1 MKKLSPITVYY
12 IRNGFDAFNSGLI
25 FTALYVYYARTLAL
39 TPLQLAFVGTLH
51 MLTHVLLEVP
61 TGIVADVYSR
71 KASVIL
77 GGLLTGICFVVTGTI
92 PLYGAVLFATL
103 VEAMG
108 DTFVSGALDAWLT
121 DEVGADKFGSVILRS
136 EQLGMPLHWV
146 GVAVSVLLSTL
157 FTSQAPILLGGAL
170 WLVATVVLLVVMPET
185 GFVRPA
191 AAPVTLSL
199 RSGWLHMAS
208 TFGDSV
214 RLVRGQR
221 TLFMLFVAQLFIGAF
236 MGGFYGLDQLHL
248 FTGFTLPVLKLP
260 WIGAL
265 NESAWIALIDGA
277 KSPLYFLG
285 IAMLRRNLDVGD
297 PTATAKALLGL
308 FTLAG
313 VAAMAFALSPSF
325 GVAVVTLCAL
335 GTIENLTEPLLRTWL
350 NQHITSDVRAT
361 VLSMNTQVHRFGML
375 GGGLGI
381 GALGN
386 VAGLRIALSVAAL
399 FLLPLL
405 TLLKRETRNDIYVTG
420 DVVENEESFT
430 AL

>member
-1 MKKLSPITVYY
+1 M
-12 IRNGFDAFNSGLI
+12 
-25 FTALYVYYARTLAL
+25 
-39 TPLQLAFVGTLH
+39 
-51 MLTHVLLEVP
+51 
-61 TGIVADVYSR
+61 
-71 KASVIL
+71 
-77 GGLLTGICFVVTGTI
+77 
-92 PLYGAVLFATL
+92 
-103 VEAMG
+103 
-108 DTFVSGALDAWLT
+108 
-121 DEVGADKFGSVILRS
+121 
-136 EQLGMPLHWV
+136 
-146 GVAVSVLLSTL
+146 
-157 FTSQAPILLGGAL
+157 
-170 WLVATVVLLVVMPET
+170 
-185 GFVRPA
+185 
-191 AAPVTLSL
+191 
-199 RSGWLHMAS
+199 
-208 TFGDSV
+208 
-214 RLVRGQR
+214 
-221 TLFMLFVAQLFIGAF
+221 
-236 MGGFYGLDQLHL
+236 
-248 FTGFTLPVLKLP
+248 KLP

-285 IAMLRRNLDVGD
+285 IAMLRRNLDVSD
-297 PTATAKALLGL
+297 PKATAKALLGL

-375 GGGLGI
+375 GGGLAI
-381 GALGN
+381 GAVGN

-430 AL
+430 AS